1 MNASLLAFYREL
13 TCFAAAVLITVMLSA
28 AFVESTAAVPG
39 TRSESADAV
48 AMLATHGWFGQ
59 PEPAVLV
66 D

>member
-39 TRSESADAV
+39 PRPESAGAV
-48 AMLATHGWFGQ
+48 AMLATPRSFGH
-59 PEPAVLV
+59 PEPARLGG
-66 D
+66 

>member
-1 MNASLLAFYREL
+1 MNAIVSALYRDV
-13 TCFAAAVLITVMLSA
+13 TCAAMALLITVMLGA

-39 TRSESADAV
+39 TRTESGHALA
-48 AMLATHGWFGQ
+48 LQATHGWFGQ